1 MPQHLLQE
9 AYEGQYPCGEG
20 VLYSDSL
27 GIYIGHFE
35 RGIPNGVC
43 THYKKKGHRYYGE
56 FKDGEYSGRGI
67 QFWKSGA
74 VCVGDFKN
82 GHCFGTDTIWYKKS
96 IYVGVCVKGKPNGDG
111 ILYIHKASG
120 RKYYFMEGL
129 FVDGKFASGL
139 YSNSYGVFSTAGG
152 NFTADYRKGNS
163 DIEIYSQL
171 ELRYRYEFLK
181 TLKPK
186 KFPGATLTEEQ
197 RLFLDGKLS
206 SEQILSIRKSQ

>member
-1 MPQHLLQE
+1 
-9 AYEGQYPCGEG
+9 
-20 VLYSDSL
+20 
-27 GIYIGHFE
+27 
-35 RGIPNGVC
+35 
-43 THYKKKGHRYYGE
+43 
-56 FKDGEYSGRGI
+56 
-67 QFWKSGA
+67 
-74 VCVGDFKN
+74 
-82 GHCFGTDTIWYKKS
+82 
-96 IYVGVCVKGKPNGDG
+96 
-111 ILYIHKASG
+111 
-120 RKYYFMEGL
+120 MEGL

-152 NFTADYRKGNS
+152 NFTADYRKENS

>member
-1 MPQHLLQE
+1 MLLITLRP
-9 AYEGQYPCGEG
+9 G
-20 VLYSDSL
+20 L
-27 GIYIGHFE
+27 GITRLRFNGYNLSLIVRHPFE
-35 RGIPNGVC
+35 ISTAKVIKRFG
-43 THYKKKGHRYYGE
+43 
-56 FKDGEYSGRGI
+56 
-67 QFWKSGA
+67 KSGA

-139 YSNSYGVFSTAGG
+139 YSNSYGVFSTTGG
-152 NFTADYRKGNS
+152 TFTADYRKGNS